1 MNTRS
6 DTRSRI
12 QEVALDM
19 FVEQGYDK
27 TSLREIAEQLGVTK
41 AALYY
46 HFKTKEEIVSSIFQA
61 ADEGMMEIVEWAKT
75 HEPTPANRRE
85 LVERY
90 AKGIRDGRAFKMM
103 RLIQENQHSLRE
115 LAAGM
120 RGRERMEELM
130 AFLIDKDTPLT
141 HQLKARMSLLVMH
154 FGMFALQDSEYS
166 VEERYQAAFQVGM
179 ELLESN
185 EKD

>member
-61 ADEGMMEIVEWAKT
+61 ADEGMVQIVEWART
-75 HEPTPANRRE
+75 HEPTPENRRE
-85 LVERY
+85 LVKLY
-90 AKGIRDGRAFKMM
+90 ANGIKDGRAFKMM

-130 AFLIDKDTPLT
+130 TFLIAPDAPLT

-154 FGMFALQDSEYS
+154 FGMFALKDSDHTL
-166 VEERYQAAFQVGM
+166 EECYQAAMQVGL

-185 EKD
+185 EKS